1 MLRKQPSR
9 WLYMLEIAVLFLAGF
24 LLLVI
29 FGAQSYRS
37 AVSVQDGNMHKRTLT
52 SYFYTVVRD
61 YDTRGAV
68 SVEDS
73 AYGPVL
79 VIADGDSG
87 YALRLYRMETE
98 KGSQLMEDFA
108 LLGEPLLPE
117 SAQVIGQTE
126 VFSIEDRGD
135 GLLTVR
141 TDAGS
146 ILLHVRSAEDDT

>member
-117 SAQVIGQTE
+117 SAQVIGQTD
-126 VFSIEDRGD
+126 VFSIEKQGD
-135 GLLTVR
+135 GLLTIR